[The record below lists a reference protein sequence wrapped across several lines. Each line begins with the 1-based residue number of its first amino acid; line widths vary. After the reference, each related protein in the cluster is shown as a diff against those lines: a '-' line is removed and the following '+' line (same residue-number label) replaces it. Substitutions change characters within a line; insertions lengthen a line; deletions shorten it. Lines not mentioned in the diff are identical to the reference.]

1 MIKVLRRQQAYLR
14 GNKALPI
21 IAKEATA
28 AVTTNFHLVHGQ
40 AYLFLMITSGGSH
53 CNYRSYLT
61 VEETDAYT
69 D

>member
-1 MIKVLRRQQAYLR
+1 MKVLRRQQAYPR

-21 IAKEATA
+21 IRKEATA
-28 AVTTNFHLVHGQ
+28 AVTTNFHLVHGE
-40 AYLFLMITSGGSH
+40 AHLFLTITSGGSH
-53 CNYRSYLT
+53 RNYRSYLK